1 MLKKSLL
8 IADFI
13 GKPTFFKFF
22 LLIFHSARNAQNKKN
37 AGKYGPEIIPYLYT
51 FHAVWGGM

>member
-13 GKPTFFKFF
+13 GKPTFLKFF

-51 FHAVWGGM
+51 FHAV